1 MTKTG
6 STSSVEELLAVRAA
20 WLHFISG
27 LTQSE
32 VADHLQVSRAKAHR
46 LIAAAMKA
54 GYVRVSVEGEVANC
68 IRHEE
73 QLRERHQ
80 LTYCDVVPDLAETGM
95 PLKALGYGGAR
106 FLQRQFGN
114 KSASMIGIGHGRS
127 LMAAVDELPLV
138 DTGDTQFMSLLGGLT
153 RRFTANPHDVIHRL
167 AEQTGAEAYVL
178 PVPFLA
184 NSVED
189 KAVLLAQNGVAEVF
203 ELMSTMDVALVGI
216 GSVDREVQLVRSRML
231 KDEELQGVRDAGASG
246 ELLGH
251 FFDDQGKPVE
261 SPFTERIIA
270 PSLQSLQQHNI
281 VALAGGPEKV
291 EAIRAVLN
299 SGVLSGLITDE
310 QTAAELIKS

>member
-1 MTKTG
+1 M
-6 STSSVEELLAVRAA
+6 
-20 WLHFISG
+20 
-27 LTQSE
+27 
-32 VADHLQVSRAKAHR
+32 SRAKAHR

-68 IRHEE
+68 IRYEE
-73 QLRERHQ
+73 QLRGQHE
-80 LTYCDVVPDLAETGM
+80 LTYCDVVPDLAESAM

-106 FLQRQFGN
+106 FLQQQFE
-114 KSASMIGIGHGRS
+114 SREALMIGIGHGRS
-127 LMAAVDELPLV
+127 LMAAVNELPLV
-138 DTGDTQFMSLLGGLT
+138 DTGDIQFMSLLGGLT

-167 AEQTGAEAYVL
+167 AELTGAEAYVL

-189 KAVLLAQNGVAEVF
+189 KAVLLAQHGVAEVF
-203 ELMSTMDVALVGI
+203 DLMSSMNVALVGI
-216 GSVDREVQLVRSRML
+216 GSVDREAQLVTSRML

-270 PSLQSLQQHNI
+270 PSLDSLRQHNI

-291 EAIRAVLN
+291 DAIRAVLN

-310 QTAAELIKS
+310 HTATKLVMR

>member
-6 STSSVEELLAVRAA
+6 SANSAEQALAIRAA

-32 VADHLQVSRAKAHR
+32 VAEHLHVSRAKAHR

-54 GYVRVSVEGEVANC
+54 GYVRVSVEGKVASC

-73 QLRERHQ
+73 QLSERHH
-80 LTYCDVVPDLAETGM
+80 LTYCEVVPDLAESGM
-95 PLKALGYGGAR
+95 PLRALGYGGAR
-106 FLQRQFGN
+106 FLQHQLEN
-114 KSASMIGIGHGRS
+114 QTASMIGIGHGRS
-127 LMAAVDELPLV
+127 LMAAVNELPLV
-138 DTGDTQFMSLLGGLT
+138 ETGDVQFMSLLGGLT

-189 KAVLLAQNGVAEVF
+189 KKVLLSQHGVAEVF
-203 ELMSTMDVALVGI
+203 DLMASMDVALVGI
-216 GSVDREVQLVRSRML
+216 GSVDSDAQLVASRML
-231 KDEELQGVRDAGASG
+231 KDEELNGVRNAGASG

-251 FFDDQGKPVE
+251 FFDGQGNPVE

-270 PSLQSLQQHNI
+270 PSLESLRHHNI
-281 VALAGGPEKV
+281 VALAGGAEKV
-291 EAIRAVLN
+291 DSIKAILN

-310 QTAAELIKS
+310 QTAAKLIES